1 MVNPEK
7 EVPCQELCEILK
19 KLGYP
24 QEGGGWYWAKWYED
38 DGYSLIFSDD
48 GRIFHDVIDGEIIPL
63 RAPVEKIKAPTSP
76 EMERW
81 FLAGT
86 IMKTKTWE
94 SCYIIFDD
102 GLNVEV
108 VREFVSRGSIEA
120 NAFAKMLIK
129 NIHKGRIRF
138 TKEEEK

>member
-38 DGYSLIFSDD
+38 DDHSLMFSDD

-63 RAPVEKIKAPTSP
+63 RAPVEKTKAPTSP
-76 EMERW
+76 EIER
-81 FLAGT
+81 FFSEAL
-86 IMKTKTWE
+86 TKIKNNQC
-94 SCYIIFDD
+94 CYVLFDD

-120 NAFAKMLIK
+120 NALAKMLIK